1 MIAKPP
7 NNEFAWEKA
16 NSFFPEPFEAD
27 TNVYISKA
35 DREHSKELRK
45 NHNVLSFLAD
55 KTKIREVEKLVQ
67 ILKDK
72 RKYVVHIKNLDQA

>member
-1 MIAKPP
+1 MSLH
-7 NNEFAWEKA
+7 EKKLIV
-16 NSFFPEPFEAD
+16 FFPEPFEAD

-35 DREHSKELRK
+35 DREHSKELHK

-55 KTKIREVEKLVQ
+55 KIKIRKVEKLVQ